1 MPRPARCNCRVFGS
15 DPAAPL
21 KELETAL
28 IRKAVS
34 DARGN
39 VLQAAKA
46 LGVSRATVYRR
57 LGPGKRG

>member
-1 MPRPARCNCRVFGS
+1 MDA
-15 DPAAPL
+15 PAASTRPL

-28 IRKAVS
+28 IRQAVD

-39 VLQAAKA
+39 VLQAARA

-57 LGPGKRG
+57 LGPGTRR